1 MAFFG
6 ISVSAL
12 TTGIYPEEKKAK
24 AEKVSRL
31 RIDSIEF
38 LSEIR
43 CLDF

>member
-12 TTGIYPEEKKAK
+12 TTEIYPEEKKAK

-38 LSEIR
+38 
-43 CLDF
+43 